1 VREFW
6 ASHGLISDPGAHR
19 GLLDG
24 LPRDLPGLAGVVQG
38 LLVHVDWAHAY
49 GVEVDRS
56 RDAQLRSVKAILERV
71 VRYDDAPLGR
81 ARAPKLRFA
90 GVCRDFA
97 TLSVAMLRR
106 QRVPARARCG
116 FATYFAPGAYV
127 DHWVCESWREDL
139 GRWARADTQID
150 ALQRSALG
158 IDFDPLDVPHDRFLD
173 AALAWQLCRRGEIDP
188 KRCGIRV
195 PGTPPLELSGL
206 WFVAGNLLRDVAS
219 LCRMEML
226 AWDGWGLMRQDDAFA
241 VADLAL
247 LDRAAELVQA
257 GDAAFDELRS
267 LYARDARLRV
277 PDQVLNYMTGAR
289 ERVRREV
296 A

>member
-6 ASHGLISDPGAHR
+6 ASDGPISDPGAHGR
-19 GLLDG
+19 LLDG
-24 LPRDLPGLAGVVQG
+24 LPRDPARLAAVVQG

-56 RDAQLRSVKAILERV
+56 RDAQLRCVNAILERV
-71 VRYDDAPLGR
+71 VRYDGAPLAR
-81 ARAPKLRFA
+81 ARPPKLRFA

-97 TLSVAMLRR
+97 TLSVAMLRH

-116 FATYFAPGAYV
+116 FATYFAPGLYV
-127 DHWVCESWREDL
+127 DHWVCESWRDDP
-139 GRWARADTQID
+139 GRWARADSQLD
-150 ALQRSALG
+150 LVQRSALR

-173 AALAWQLCRRGEIDP
+173 AALAWRLCRRGEIDP
-188 KRCGIRV
+188 RRCGIRV

-206 WFVAGNLLRDVAS
+206 WFVAGNLLRDVAA

-241 VADLAL
+241 AADLEL
-247 LDRAAELVQA
+247 LDRAAGLVQA
-257 GDAAFDELRS
+257 GDAAFDELRF
-267 LYARDARLRV
+267 LYDRDARLSV
-277 PDQVLNYMTGAR
+277 PGQVLNYMTGAR